1 MGFRKGFLLGVIA
14 VAVLIVACVAL
25 HPTGTVSG
33 AIIKNIDAITGPAHT
48 GITFHSTKG

>member
-1 MGFRKGFLLGVIA
+1 MGFRNGFLLSVVA

-25 HPTGTVSG
+25 RPSGAVSD
-33 AIIKNIDAITGPAHT
+33 AIIKNIDAITGPARS